1 MPLSSLKGIEAAM
14 QPSLTF
20 EQLGGRCKLVDG
32 DLAVPA
38 RKLPGRPAALREEQ
52 LRAWKAK
59 QKELQQT
66 LS

>member
-1 MPLSSLKGIEAAM
+1 M